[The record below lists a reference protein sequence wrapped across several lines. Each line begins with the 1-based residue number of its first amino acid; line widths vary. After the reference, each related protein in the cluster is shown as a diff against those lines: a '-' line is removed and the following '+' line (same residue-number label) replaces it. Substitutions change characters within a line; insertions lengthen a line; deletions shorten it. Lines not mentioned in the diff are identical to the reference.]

1 MTAATSPRGNA
12 PATTNR
18 RTVALHEIAR
28 YVPIFGWL
36 PSYSRQWLRGDVIAG
51 VTLVALVALAV
62 LGKVPGQHAYASV
75 EQHPKYVTMSG
86 LLNVRMDAPLFVAN
100 DAPARRGIHALI
112 RQASPP
118 PHVMLLDLEA
128 SSVLDTSS
136 ADVLAELADEL
147 KAMGIVRALARVRA
161 PVRTV
166 LERTGQTDTRG
177 KDRMYASVEAGV
189 EASQA

>member
-51 VTLVALVALAV
+51 MTLVALAV

-86 LLNVRMDAPLFVAN
+86 LLNVRMDAPLFIAN

-136 ADVLAELADEL
+136 ADMLAELADEL

-161 PVRTV
+161 PCWSAPGKRTPV
-166 LERTGQTDTRG
+166 GKTGC
-177 KDRMYASVEAGV
+177 MPV
-189 EASQA
+189 